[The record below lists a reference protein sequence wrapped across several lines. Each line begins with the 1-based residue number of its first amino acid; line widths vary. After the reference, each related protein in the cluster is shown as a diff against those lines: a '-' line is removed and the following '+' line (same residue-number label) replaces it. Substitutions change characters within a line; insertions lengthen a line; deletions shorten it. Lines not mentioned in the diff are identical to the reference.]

1 MSNYDIVYQISPNDP
16 SLTDSVFNP
25 DAYLLNEP
33 LSNFAKSGTTDDI
46 MRPFNVPAYSK
57 ERTCY
62 GLWNAVIRVD
72 LDRFGKKSGVPDIY
86 DLTVAC
92 IGECNT
98 KFTGPADGK
107 SLHRFLTTSL
117 LKTGEQNQMDF
128 MPNMNAT

>member
-1 MSNYDIVYQISPNDP
+1 
-16 SLTDSVFNP
+16 
-25 DAYLLNEP
+25 
-33 LSNFAKSGTTDDI
+33 

-72 LDRFGKKSGVPDIY
+72 LDRFGKKSGIADIH

-98 KFTGPADGK
+98 RYTGPADGK

-117 LKTGEQNQMDF
+117 LKTGGIKNPNGFYTQYEQYIKRMTPVTENCGGTIKPQLTD
-128 MPNMNAT
+128 TTSILERIEYQRE